1 MCDLYDTNR
10 TSIYLKTITGVK
22 FLVTKNLPLSSLK
35 EDQKSQVKMVTEK
48 YKSAIG
54 WFWSGLIRYPG
65 LMVTSWIIMIINS
78 LIAILPG
85 VLLGLGIDVLINIG
99 FGKQFIWIILSIVGA
114 ALIAWLT
121 TFVSSYFWG
130 IACYRFD
137 RDLRQEFFDVVQE
150 HSMAFHDE
158 HDSGVLLSM
167 AMNEINQM
175 RFAFN
180 PSLRQLI
187 YSSLSIV
194 LTNVYFFI
202 RIQIGSQVIGVG
214 NWQIGIGITLG
225 FIIYLILA
233 WQYAAKIGPVRREL
247 ATELGNVSSATQ
259 EAFRGIEVVRSFDN
273 EKVEDEKFAM
283 KSSRLAEKTKMEGY
297 LASFYW
303 PALIMI
309 IVTSVSFGLGLWW
322 VFKGTMTN
330 GQLTSMLTL
339 LLQLVG
345 MNFMIPQRLLSLQ
358 AGMINAKRIWNVM
371 NFDDPLIEPKESIK
385 ADWTKDLVFDNV
397 SFHYPGAEKYVLK
410 NISFKVPPGSRVA
423 LIGGPGSGKSTILKL
438 LLRLYD
444 PNQGA
449 ISLNGYTFHDMQTYD
464 VREDVVLVE
473 QDIFL
478 FGASIKD
485 NIKFSKPDAT
495 DEEVQLAARRA
506 QIASYIESIP
516 EGYDTIIGERGVT
529 LSGGQK
535 QRIAIARALLANPKL
550 LLLDDSTSAVDIK
563 TEARLRIAMEELIKG
578 RTSIIVTQRLSTLV
592 QSDLIIFLDKG
603 QITDIGTHSEL
614 LQRCPEYQFMISL
627 LPMGEELIKAAKDQN
642 DSSVIGGV
650 N

>member
-1 MCDLYDTNR
+1 MAVKHSQEN
-10 TSIYLKTITGVK
+10 SKT
-22 FLVTKNLPLSSLK
+22 K
-35 EDQKSQVKMVTEK
+35 ESAPMLVTEK

-65 LMVTSWIIMIINS
+65 LMVTSWFIMIINS
-78 LIAILPG
+78 LISILPG
-85 VLLGLGIDVLINIG
+85 ILLGLGIDVLGSTG
-99 FGKQFIWIILSIVGA
+99 FGKQFIWIILAIVGA
-114 ALIAWLT
+114 ALLAWGTSFLG
-121 TFVSSYFWG
+121 SYFWG
-130 IACYRFD
+130 IAIYRYD

-180 PSLRQLI
+180 PSLRHLI
-187 YSSLSIV
+187 NSLFSII
-194 LTNVYFFI
+194 LTTSYFFI
-202 RIQIGSQVIGVG
+202 RITIGNQIIGVG
-214 NWQIGIGITLG
+214 NWQIGLGISLG
-225 FIIYLILA
+225 FVLYLILA

-247 ATELGNVSSATQ
+247 ATELGNVSSASQ
-259 EAFRGIEVVRSFDN
+259 EAFRGIEVVRSFNN
-273 EKVEDEKFAM
+273 EQTEEEKFAI
-283 KSSRLAEKTKMEGY
+283 KSLRLAEKTKQEGY

-309 IVTSVSFGLGLWW
+309 IATATSFGLGLWW
-322 VFKGTMTN
+322 VSKGIMSF
-330 GQLTSMLTL
+330 GQLTTMLTL
-339 LLQLVG
+339 LLQLV
-345 MNFMIPQRLLSLQ
+345 MLNFMIPQRLLSLQ
-358 AGMINAKRIWNVM
+358 AGLINANRIWKVM
-371 NFDDPLIEPKESIK
+371 NFDDPLVEPKESVK
-385 ADWTKDLVFDNV
+385 ADWTRDLVFDNV
-397 SFHYPGAEKYVLK
+397 SFKYPGTNKYVLR

-444 PNQGA
+444 PNEGA
-449 ISLNGYTFHDMQTYD
+449 ISLNGYSLRDMRTYD

-478 FGASIKD
+478 FGASIKE
-485 NIKFSKPDAT
+485 NIMFSKPTAT
-495 DEEVQLAARRA
+495 DEEIRKAAERA
-506 QIASYIESIP
+506 QIASYIEST
-516 EGYDTIIGERGVT
+516 EKGYDTIIGERGVT

-563 TEARLRIAMEELIKG
+563 TEARLVAAMEELIKG

-592 QSDLIIFLDKG
+592 RSDLIIFIDKG
-603 QITDIGTHSEL
+603 SIIDIGTHSEL
-614 LQRCPEYQFMISL
+614 LQRCSEYQFMISL
-627 LPMGEELIKAAKDQN
+627 LPMGEQMINAAKNQIG
-642 DSSVIGGV
+642 SSVTGGM